1 MAGTKLTPM
10 MAQYQS
16 MRRSLPADVL
26 LLFRLGDFYEMF
38 FEDAQTAAPI
48 LNVAL
53 TRRNSVPMCGV
64 PYHAADNYISKLVK
78 AGKRVAIAEQTTEPQ
93 PGKIVEREIARIIS
107 AGSIIEHHLL
117 DDARPNFLAAV
128 FQFGKKF
135 GLACVDH
142 TTGSFTLTEF
152 DSRGPLDDEL
162 ARLTPSE
169 LLVSDEQLEAFG
181 ALPASQAYDAFAF
194 LPDPAG
200 QLLKDHFGVHS
211 LHGFGCAEMPAAIG
225 AAGAVLHYLVHQL
238 RRPCEHLRSLKV
250 REDDGIVLIDAASQR
265 NLDLVDSRSGRKH
278 TLLGVLDRTKTPMGA
293 RLLRDWILHPLRD
306 REALLARQEM
316 IAAFLA
322 EPFILSKVRESLQ
335 GIRDIERTT
344 SRLSQ
349 GAGNARDLQ
358 ALATSLSHIPT
369 LKEDLLSLPMGS
381 GVGGQGAA
389 AGGQGSVA
397 GGQNSE
403 NGPRD
408 PSRAPEPE
416 QGPRGSDRAPEP
428 QSPTSHSSLVTSH
441 SAKLHDFTSLTE
453 LLATSLSEEPP
464 ATLKDGGLI
473 ADGHSA
479 ELDELRAA
487 GRDGKKW
494 IAQLQ
499 EDERKRTG
507 IDSLKVKFNNV
518 FGYFI
523 EISAAKLATATI
535 PDDYTRKQTMANAE
549 RFITPALKEMES
561 KVLGS
566 EERAKQL
573 EHELFL
579 ELRQQVCTHLDA
591 LQETAAAVAEIDVLG
606 GLADVAQTHRHS
618 RPVLE
623 ESRYLEI
630 TNGRHPV
637 LEQTLVDEKFVP
649 NDTEFVPPPDSGS
662 GDEGS
667 VVSGQNPENGPPAS
681 AGPGAQEVGT
691 SAPARPAAEPQSP
704 PTTDHSPLTTG
715 PESPDGPAD
724 LSLVQ
729 ILTGPNMAG
738 KSTYIRQVALITL
751 MAQIG
756 AYVPAESA
764 TVGLVDRIFCRV
776 GASDD
781 LSRGQSTFMV
791 EMNETALILNHATDR
806 SLVILDEIG
815 RGTATFDG
823 LSIAWAVAEHLHDVT
838 RCRTLFATHYHE
850 LTDLTETRAAVA
862 NYNVAVREWNDEI
875 IFLRKIVPGAA
886 DKSYGIQV
894 ARLAGLPTPI
904 IDRAKDIL
912 SHLEMHSAK
921 PDAKKR
927 GPKAKNTRPKDMPD
941 PNPPQLDLFD

>member
-1 MAGTKLTPM
+1 M
-10 MAQYQS
+10 MAQYQT
-16 MRRSLPADVL
+16 MRRSLPDDVL
-26 LLFRLGDFYEMF
+26 LLYRLGDFYEMF

-53 TRRNSVPMCGV
+53 TRRNSIPMCGV
-64 PYHAADNYISKLVK
+64 PYHAADAYIAKLVK
-78 AGKRVAIAEQTTEPQ
+78 ANKRVAIAEQTSEPI
-93 PGKIVEREIARIIS
+93 PGKLVEREIARIIS
-107 AGSIIEHHLL
+107 AGSIIEHNLL
-117 DDARPNFLAAV
+117 EDNRPNYLAAV
-128 FQFGKKF
+128 YQMGKKW

-142 TTGSFTLTEF
+142 TTGEFSVAEFTT
-152 DSRGPLDDEL
+152 RGSLDDEL

-169 LLVSDEQLEAFG
+169 LLYADDQIEHFA
-181 ALPASQAYDAFAF
+181 AIPAAQDYDAFAF
-194 LPDPAG
+194 LPEPAG
-200 QLLKDHFGVHS
+200 QLLCDHFGVHS
-211 LHGFGCAEMPAAIG
+211 LAGFGCDDMHAATG
-225 AAGAVLHYLVHQL
+225 AAGAILHYLIHQL
-238 RRPCEHLRSLKV
+238 RRPCEHLRALKV
-250 REDDGIVLIDAASQR
+250 RENDRLVLIDAASQN
-265 NLDLVDSRSGRKH
+265 NLDLVESRSGRKH

-306 REALLARQEM
+306 LQPLLARQEM

-322 EPFILSKVRESLQ
+322 EPFILAKVRESLQ
-335 GIRDIERTT
+335 GIRDVERTT

-358 ALATSLSHIPT
+358 ALAISLSHIPQ
-369 LKEDLLSLPMGS
+369 LKDDLASLSPNS
-381 GVGGQGAA
+381 RSTGVPPVALGDSHSQDGA
-389 AGGQGSVA
+389 
-397 GGQNSE
+397 
-403 NGPRD
+403 RD
-408 PSRAPEPE
+408 SSRAPQPAEPPTE
-416 QGPRGSDRAPEP
+416 SAEGGTS
-428 QSPTSHSSLVTSH
+428 STSHSSLVTSH
-441 SAKLHDFTSLTE
+441 SDRLHDFTELTT
-453 LLATSLSEEPP
+453 LLESSLSDEPP

-473 ADGHSA
+473 KEGHSA
-479 ELDELRAA
+479 ELDELRSASS
-487 GRDGKKW
+487 DGKQW

-507 IDSLKVKFNNV
+507 IDTLKVKFNNV

-523 EISAAKLATATI
+523 EISAAKLATATV

-549 RFITPALKEMES
+549 RFITPKLKEMEN
-561 KVLGS
+561 KVLGA
-566 EERAKQL
+566 EERSKKL
-573 EHELFL
+573 EYELFL
-579 ELRQQVCTHLDA
+579 ELRKQVCEHLDA
-591 LQETAAAVAEIDVLG
+591 LQQTAAAVAELDVLA
-606 GLADVAQTHRHS
+606 GLAETAQTHRHC

-623 ESRYLEI
+623 ESRHLEI
-630 TNGRHPV
+630 NNGRHPV

-649 NDTEFVPPPDSGS
+649 NDTLFIPPPD
-662 GDEGS
+662 
-667 VVSGQNPENGPPAS
+667 GPRAS
-681 AGPGAQEVGT
+681 A
-691 SAPARPAAEPQSP
+691 RPSPPAEPQTSP
-704 PTTDHSPLTTG
+704 HPPEQQATG
-715 PESPDGPAD
+715 DP
-724 LSLVQ
+724 SLIQ

-764 TVGLVDRIFCRV
+764 TIGLVDRIFCRV

-791 EMNETALILNHATDR
+791 EMNETALILNHATDQ

-823 LSIAWAVAEHLHDVT
+823 LSIAWSVAEHLHDEIQ
-838 RCRTLFATHYHE
+838 CRTLFATHYHE
-850 LTDLTETRAAVA
+850 LTDLSNAKAAVE

-875 IFLRKIVPGAA
+875 IFLRKILPGAA

-894 ARLAGLPTPI
+894 ARLAGLPKPI
-904 IDRAKDIL
+904 IERAKDIL

-927 GPKAKNTRPKDMPD
+927 GPKAKNTRPKNAPE